1 MIETEADEHMLR
13 GINSADVGPEAK
25 EYNLLRADEEYSN
38 GNVEHSIYYQVKA
51 QFQSTDL
58 RYITEAEE
66 LENQRP
72 STQDLLRE
80 ASDKERKDYKSNRF
94 LQNIIKNLQKKE
106 SLKPKTLPSIEPIEH
121 LDFLE
126 DVDDPVAGLA
136 RITDICNSLPSEWC
150 VLHLCKSFNP
160 DTTYSVFNE
169 IFASDGSIYLSLLRH
184 CRSPELGPICLRFHN
199 SGLAEVFKQYSTL
212 VDRFRRVVTVDPL
225 NVKSK
230 EAKQKYWEE
239 LNGFDAFL
247 QKLLSEFRDIIL
259 PYSFVF
265 LGKRYDCSAVAK
277 QTKAVFDRVDEFC
290 VNRQWSNHQ
299 RVLFSQ
305 ASLHANRLTST
316 DMKLI
321 AYEITSNENETHI
334 VYDMLRVFA
343 SEWQPLEDRQVQVAK
358 SFPTILVVDE
368 RLDHLHWEQ
377 LATTQEFSRVKSL
390 HCLWRLYQYHKK
402 SIRHGYY
409 TSSIKRGMCVINPGA
424 DLPNSG
430 RRLRTFFEYWL
441 SHWRHLFETV
451 PTEQVM
457 LQQAYQADCFVYAGH
472 GSGLQYI
479 NGRAICRARVRS
491 VVFLFGCDSTRML
504 GTGLYSALYGAHD
517 YYQGALCPTVVG
529 TLMPA
534 LDGNMDN
541 VSVTVLSLW
550 LSPGNSQV
558 MPWTHIHKM
567 SWSKKGIIKAC
578 GDGEGPPPTMAEQPN
593 YHLGSLSSILS
604 LVQQGKVEPHVYNCC
619 IYVCRGLPA
628 WNLAVEPMPF

>member
-402 SIRHGYY
+402 SIRHG
-409 TSSIKRGMCVINPGA
+409 
-424 DLPNSG
+424 L
-430 RRLRTFFEYWL
+430 L
-441 SHWRHLFETV
+441 H
-451 PTEQVM
+451 
-457 LQQAYQADCFVYAGH
+457 QQHQAWH
-472 GSGLQYI
+472 YI